1 VRQRFTGEITGVG
14 STAGTRF
21 VVGDWYDSPLGR
33 FTDVMV
39 QEPDGHR
46 VLLAPGDAHAALV
59 GEVYSFDETVVG
71 PVRMTTS
78 STSRVVSAPGLELDV
93 GIGGRTLLGG
103 LLRLVPRPLATDPR
117 WLALLAPVARL
128 RGVTTHGS
136 AGGGR
141 TESYGAY
148 DAFAVTSAS
157 GRWRGRDLGQLA
169 DVDPPVTFGFSS
181 TLRRPSLTRLV
192 TTIDGPDGPAGAS

>member
-1 VRQRFTGEITGVG
+1 MRQRFTGEITGVG
-14 STAGTRF
+14 TTSGVRL

-46 VLLAPGDAHAALV
+46 VLLAPGPAEADLV
-59 GEVYSFDETVVG
+59 STVYSFDEVVIG
-71 PVRMTTS
+71 PVRL
-78 STSRVVSAPGLELDV
+78 SAAEAWRTVHAPDLELEV
-93 GIGGRTLLGG
+93 GIGRRTLLGG

-148 DAFAVTSAS
+148 DAYVVTGAS
-157 GRWRGRDLGQLA
+157 GRWRGRDLGALA

-192 TTIDGPDGPAGAS
+192 TTIDEP

>member
-14 STAGTRF
+14 TTSGVRL

-46 VLLAPGDAHAALV
+46 VLLAPGEAEAALV
-59 GEVYSFDETVVG
+59 STVYSFDEVVVG
-71 PVRMTTS
+71 PVTMDAPPGR
-78 STSRVVSAPGLELDV
+78 RVVAASDLELEV
-93 GIGGRTLLGG
+93 ALGGRTLLGR

-128 RGVTTHGS
+128 GGVTTHGS

-148 DAFAVTSAS
+148 DARAVTGAS
-157 GRWRGRDLGQLA
+157 GRWRGRDLGGLA
-169 DVDPPVTFGFSS
+169 AVDPPVTFGFSS

-192 TTIDGPDGPAGAS
+192 TTIDGP